1 MNHTRFIFRPATLDS
16 YSKAGIHLSAD
27 QETPTPITTYGKRL
41 MTGPS
46 SSRTTGWLS
55 ITEQALWV
63 AGIVLLLLWLG
74 ARSHSLIMSHFG
86 LWQFQAA
93 RTTSSV
99 GGNSTVGLDGETTVD
114 FRLWSSK
121 RIQAF
126 RESFARTFKQPIAV
140 LRIPSIQLTAP
151 VFDGTD
157 DLTLNRGLG
166 RIAGTGMPGDGNLGI
181 AGHRD
186 GFFRSLK
193 DIAPGDPI
201 EITTHS
207 ETDTYVVERTEIVS
221 PDNVSVLN
229 PQPKALLTLV
239 TCYPFYF
246 VGDAPRRFIVEASL
260 QKRGNHVVRTEPPS
274 AENQGQR

>member
-1 MNHTRFIFRPATLDS
+1 
-16 YSKAGIHLSAD
+16 
-27 QETPTPITTYGKRL
+27 
-41 MTGPS
+41 
-46 SSRTTGWLS
+46 LS
-55 ITEQALWV
+55 IAEQAFWV

-74 ARSHSLIMSHFG
+74 ARSHSLIMSRFG
-86 LWQFQAA
+86 LWQFHAA
-93 RTTSSV
+93 RTTSNF
-99 GGNSTVGLDGETTVD
+99 GGPSTVGLEGETTVD

-126 RESFARTFKQPIAV
+126 QESIARTFKQPIAV
-140 LRIPSIQLTAP
+140 LRIPSIHLTAP
-151 VFDGTD
+151 VFEGTD

-166 RIAGTGMPGDGNLGI
+166 RIAGTGMPGEGNLGI

-193 DIAPGDPI
+193 DIAPGDAI
-201 EITTHS
+201 EITTNS
-207 ETDTYVVERTEIVS
+207 ETDTYVVERTEIVA

-260 QKRGNHVVRTEPPS
+260 QERGDHGMQTEPPS
-274 AENQGQR
+274 ADNQAQR

>member
-1 MNHTRFIFRPATLDS
+1 MKHARFTFRPATLDI
-16 YSKAGIHLSAD
+16 YSKAGVHLSSD
-27 QETPTPITTYGKRL
+27 QETPTPITTCGESL
-41 MTGPS
+41 MTRAS
-46 SSRTTGWLS
+46 SRRTTGWLS

-74 ARSHSLIMSHFG
+74 ARSHSLIMSRFG

-126 RESFARTFKQPIAV
+126 RESIARTFKQPIAV

-166 RIAGTGMPGDGNLGI
+166 RIAGTGTPGEGNLGI

-186 GFFRSLK
+186 GFFRGLK
-193 DIAPGDPI
+193 DIAPGDAI
-201 EITTHS
+201 EITTNS
-207 ETDTYVVERTEIVS
+207 ETDIYIVQRTEIVA
-221 PDNVSVLN
+221 PDNITVLN
-229 PQPKALLTLV
+229 PQPTALLTLV

-260 QKRGNHVVRTEPPS
+260 QERGNHVVQTEPPG
-274 AENQGQR
+274 ADNQTRR